1 MSATNR
7 GATRN
12 KADFYPTPPE
22 VIHNYLN
29 ANPIAKLD
37 CNILEPCAGSG
48 NIVTIL
54 KNRGYTNVDA
64 VEIREEEKEFLE
76 NRADNVYIG
85 DFLMMEG
92 LANKYDVII
101 TNPPYNLAQQFI
113 EKSLDIV
120 KPNGKV
126 IMLLRTNFLES
137 KKRFEFWQ
145 KNPPSRLYVLSQ
157 RPSFTGKGTDATSYS
172 WFVWDKSVFGCN
184 QKIKVI

>member
-7 GATRN
+7 GTSRN
-12 KADFYPTPPE
+12 EADFYPTPLD
-22 VIHNYLN
+22 VVNKYLQ
-29 ANPIAKLD
+29 ADPIAKLN
-37 CNILEPCAGSG
+37 CSILEPCAGNG
-48 NIVTIL
+48 NIINAL
-54 KNRGYTNVDA
+54 KNRGYTDINA
-64 VEIREEEKEFLE
+64 VEIREDEKETLEKIANNVHIGNFL
-76 NRADNVYIG
+76 A
-85 DFLMMEG
+85 MEG
-92 LANKYDVII
+92 LKNKYDVII
-101 TNPPYNLAQQFI
+101 TNPPYKMALEFV

-137 KKRFEFWQ
+137 KKRFDFWQ
-145 KNPPSRLYVLSQ
+145 KNPVSGLYVLSQ